1 MFMRTIFDQ
10 KLDEIHR
17 ELLRLGLMVNEAI
30 SKSVD
35 TFIELD
41 KTKAH
46 EIIKDDKK
54 INDMEREIEQ
64 KSTELIAVQQPNAGD
79 LRRIIAVLRATTTLE
94 RMGDHAQ
101 NIAEAT
107 INIRGNKRDE
117 EMEAIII
124 EMFEKVRNMSK
135 DILDA
140 FVDFNV
146 DKAIEVA
153 KRDIE
158 VDELYNELRRLAI
171 ESMQNDPQTV
181 SAGSDYAFI
190 GMDLE
195 RIGDYVTNISENIVY
210 LDSGEIVDLNHG
222 LKEKM

>member
-1 MFMRTIFDQ
+1 MRTIFDQ
-10 KLDEIHR
+10 KLDELHR

-30 SKSVD
+30 YKSVD

-46 EIIKDDKK
+46 EIIKEDKK

-64 KSTELIAVQQPNAGD
+64 KSTELIAVQQPNASD
-79 LRRIIAVLRATTTLE
+79 LRKIIAVLRATSTLE

-117 EMEAIII
+117 KMEAIIV
-124 EMFEKVRNMSK
+124 EMFEQVRRMSK

-146 DKAIEVA
+146 DKAIEIA

-158 VDELYNELRRLAI
+158 VDELYNELRVLTI
-171 ESMQNDPQTV
+171 ESMQKDPQTV

-210 LDSGEIVDLNHG
+210 LESGEVVDLNHG

>member
-1 MFMRTIFDQ
+1 MRTIFDQ
-10 KLDEIHR
+10 KLDELHR
-17 ELLRLGLMVNEAI
+17 ELLRLGFMVNEAI

-46 EIIKDDKK
+46 EIIKEDKK

-64 KSTELIAVQQPNAGD
+64 KSTELIAVQQPNASD
-79 LRRIIAVLRATTTLE
+79 LRKIIAVLRATSTLE

-107 INIRGNKRDE
+107 INIRGNKRNE
-117 EMEAIII
+117 KMEAIIV
-124 EMFEKVRNMSK
+124 EMFEQVRSMSK

-146 DKAIEVA
+146 DKAIEIA

-158 VDELYNELRRLAI
+158 VDELYNELRVLTI
-171 ESMQNDPQTV
+171 ESMQKDPQTV

-210 LDSGEIVDLNHG
+210 LESGEVVDLNHG

>member
-1 MFMRTIFDQ
+1 MRTIFDQ
-10 KLDEIHR
+10 KLDELHR
-17 ELLRLGLMVNEAI
+17 ELLRLGFMVNESI

-46 EIIKDDKK
+46 EIIKEDKK

-64 KSTELIAVQQPNAGD
+64 KSTELIAVQQPNASD
-79 LRRIIAVLRATTTLE
+79 LRKIIAVLRATSTLE

-107 INIRGNKRDE
+107 INIRGNKRNE
-117 EMEAIII
+117 NMEAIIV
-124 EMFEKVRNMSK
+124 EMFNKVRSMSK

-146 DKAIEVA
+146 DKAIEIA

-158 VDELYNELRRLAI
+158 VDELYNELRVLTI
-171 ESMQNDPQTV
+171 ESMQKDPQTV

-210 LDSGEIVDLNHG
+210 LESGEVVDLNHG

>member
-1 MFMRTIFDQ
+1 MRTIFDQ

>member
-1 MFMRTIFDQ
+1 MRTIFDQ
-10 KLDEIHR
+10 KLDELHR

-46 EIIKDDKK
+46 EIIKEDKK

-64 KSTELIAVQQPNAGD
+64 KSTELIAVQQPNASD
-79 LRRIIAVLRATTTLE
+79 LRKIIAVLRATSTLE

-117 EMEAIII
+117 KMEAIIV
-124 EMFEKVRNMSK
+124 EMFEKVRSMSK

-146 DKAIEVA
+146 DKAIEIA

-158 VDELYNELRRLAI
+158 VDELYNELRVLTI
-171 ESMQNDPQTV
+171 ESMQKDPQTV

-210 LDSGEIVDLNHG
+210 LESGEVVDLNHG

>member
-1 MFMRTIFDQ
+1 MRTIFDQ
-10 KLDEIHR
+10 KLDELHR
-17 ELLRLGLMVNEAI
+17 ELLRLGFMVNEAI

-46 EIIKDDKK
+46 EIIKEDKK

-64 KSTELIAVQQPNAGD
+64 KSTELIAVQQPNASD
-79 LRRIIAVLRATTTLE
+79 LRKIIAVLRATSTLE

-117 EMEAIII
+117 KMEAIIV
-124 EMFEKVRNMSK
+124 EMFEKVRSMSK

-146 DKAIEVA
+146 DKAIEIA

-158 VDELYNELRRLAI
+158 VDELYNELRVLTI
-171 ESMQNDPQTV
+171 ESMQKDPQTV

-210 LDSGEIVDLNHG
+210 LESGEVVDLNHG

>member
-1 MFMRTIFDQ
+1 MRTIFDQ
-10 KLDEIHR
+10 KLDELHR
-17 ELLRLGLMVNEAI
+17 ELLRLGLKVNEAI

-46 EIIKDDKK
+46 EIIKDDKE

-64 KSTELIAVQQPNAGD
+64 KSTELIAVQQPNASD
-79 LRRIIAVLRATTTLE
+79 LRKIIAVLRATSTLE

-117 EMEAIII
+117 EMEAIIV
-124 EMFEKVRNMSK
+124 EMFKKVRDMSK

-146 DKAIEVA
+146 DKAIEIA
-153 KRDIE
+153 KRDVE
-158 VDELYNELRRLAI
+158 VDELYSELRKLTI
-171 ESMQNDPQTV
+171 KSMQQDPQTV

-210 LDSGEIVDLNHG
+210 LESGEVVDLNHG

>member
-1 MFMRTIFDQ
+1 MRTIFDQ
-10 KLDEIHR
+10 KLDELHR

-30 SKSVD
+30 YKSVD

-46 EIIKDDKK
+46 EIIKEDKK

-64 KSTELIAVQQPNAGD
+64 KSTELIAVQQPNASD
-79 LRRIIAVLRATTTLE
+79 LRKIIAVLRATSTLE

-117 EMEAIII
+117 KMEAIIV
-124 EMFEKVRNMSK
+124 EMFEKVRSMSK

-146 DKAIEVA
+146 DKAIEIA

-158 VDELYNELRRLAI
+158 VDELYNELRVLTI
-171 ESMQNDPQTV
+171 ESMQKDPQTV

-210 LDSGEIVDLNHG
+210 LESGEVVDLNHG

>member
-1 MFMRTIFDQ
+1 MRTIFDQ
-10 KLDEIHR
+10 KLDELHR

-30 SKSVD
+30 YKSVD

-46 EIIKDDKK
+46 EIIKEDKK

-64 KSTELIAVQQPNAGD
+64 KSTELIAVQQPNASD
-79 LRRIIAVLRATTTLE
+79 LRKIIAVLRATSTLE

-117 EMEAIII
+117 KMEAIIV
-124 EMFEKVRNMSK
+124 EMFEKVRSMSK

-146 DKAIEVA
+146 DKAIEIA

-158 VDELYNELRRLAI
+158 VDELYNELRVLTI
-171 ESMQNDPQTV
+171 ESMQKDSQTV

-210 LDSGEIVDLNHG
+210 LESGEVVDLNHG